1 MKTLTVDLPGRAY
14 DIHIGRGL
22 LNEAGERCRAV
33 LPKAERLAVV
43 TDSTVGPLYGERL
56 VKSMEAA
63 GYQAAL
69 IPVPA
74 GEGSKTVPMLERL
87 YNAFMDFGLTRTDAV
102 VALGGG
108 VVGDLAGFAA
118 ATILRGVD
126 FVQIPTTLLAQVDSS
141 VGGKVAIAGDPG
153 GPCLLRRH
161 GRGNQV
167 RLHFRRGLLFLPGAA
182 ALTGPGDGRD

>member
-69 IPVPA
+69 IPVW
-74 GEGSKTVPMLERL
+74 SL
-87 YNAFMDFGLTRTDAV
+87 
-102 VALGGG
+102 
-108 VVGDLAGFAA
+108 
-118 ATILRGVD
+118 IH
-126 FVQIPTTLLAQVDSS
+126 I
-141 VGGKVAIAGDPG
+141 
-153 GPCLLRRH
+153 
-161 GRGNQV
+161 
-167 RLHFRRGLLFLPGAA
+167 
-182 ALTGPGDGRD
+182 